1 MDQSRA
7 QAVQDIIDAERAIF
21 FAIQAAT
28 TDLWLNLELT
38 MNQLKALFSLSHYGD
53 LTISAFANTL
63 NVGKASASVLVE
75 QLVHQGL
82 VARTED
88 PADRRRS
95 VVRLTPEGIEAIT
108 SLRIGGEAPMRRWLH
123 ALSPDDFRA
132 LQRGVQVLAAVAA
145 DDGPRTARPDTDHP

>member
-1 MDQSRA
+1 VDESRDD
-7 QAVQDIIDAERAIF
+7 AVQAIIDAQRTVF
-21 FAIQAAT
+21 FALQAAT

-53 LTISAFANTL
+53 LTMSAFATTL

-75 QLVHQGL
+75 QLVHRGL

-95 VVRLTPEGIEAIT
+95 VVRLTPDGLEAIT
-108 SLRIGGEAPMRRWLH
+108 RLRIGGEAPMRRWLH
-123 ALSPDDFRA
+123 ALSPDDFQA
-132 LQRGVQVLAAVAA
+132 LMRSSQVLAAVAA
-145 DDGPRTARPDTDHP
+145 DDVPRTASPDAG